1 MVKTK
6 MKSVVPARER
16 ILEAARRLFYRNGI
30 RATGIDT
37 IIAEAGIAKM
47 SFYNNFPSKDDL
59 VRAFL
64 TARHE
69 AWMAAFS
76 GRVERHLE
84 ERGLAAL
91 AFALDEWFAEPDFRG
106 CAFINTVAEFGQE
119 FEGAMRHK
127 VELEE
132 YVQGIAVRLG
142 LSTPGRVA
150 GEAMIV
156 IEGAIVRAQ
165 MGFREGL
172 RDQAASLLQ
181 LIERRATG

>member
-1 MVKTK
+1 MTGTKTK
-6 MKSVVPARER
+6 SAAPARDR
-16 ILEAARRLFYRNGI
+16 ILETAKRLFYRNGI

-37 IIAEAGIAKM
+37 IIAEAGVAKM

-64 TARHE
+64 VARHE
-69 AWMAAFS
+69 SWMAAFN
-76 GRVERHLE
+76 GRVEKHLE
-84 ERGLAAL
+84 GRGLAAL

-106 CAFINTVAEFGQE
+106 CAFINTVAEFGQA
-119 FEGAMRHK
+119 FEGAMGHK
-127 VELEE
+127 VELED
-132 YVQGIAVRLG
+132 YVRGIATRLG
-142 LSTPGRVA
+142 LSAPERTA
-150 GEAMIV
+150 GEAMMV

-181 LIERRATG
+181 LIERGARD

>member
-6 MKSVVPARER
+6 TKSVVPARER

-91 AFALDEWFAEPDFRG
+91 AFALEEWFAEPDFRG

>member
-1 MVKTK
+1 MTKTK
-6 MKSVVPARER
+6 TKSAVPARER

-37 IIAEAGIAKM
+37 IIAEAGVAKM

-64 TARHE
+64 AARHE
-69 AWMAAFS
+69 SWMAAFS
-76 GRVERHLE
+76 GRVEKQLA

-91 AFALDEWFAEPDFRG
+91 AFALDEWFSEPDFRG
-106 CAFINTVAEFGQE
+106 CAFINTVAEFGRE
-119 FEGAMRHK
+119 FEGAVHHK
-127 VELEE
+127 IELED
-132 YVQGIAVRLG
+132 YVRDIAGRLG
-142 LSTPGRVA
+142 LSAPGRIA

-165 MGFREGL
+165 MGFRDGL
-172 RDQAASLLQ
+172 RDQAISLLQ
-181 LIERRATG
+181 SIERGSRG

>member
-1 MVKTK
+1 MTKTK
-6 MKSVVPARER
+6 TKSAAPARER

-30 RATGIDT
+30 RATGIDA
-37 IIAEAGIAKM
+37 IIAEAGVAKM

-64 TARHE
+64 AARHE
-69 AWMAAFS
+69 SWMAAFS
-76 GRVERHLE
+76 GRMERHIE

-127 VELEE
+127 VELED
-132 YVQGIAVRLG
+132 YVRGIATRLG
-142 LSTPGRVA
+142 LSAPERVA

-165 MGFREGL
+165 MGFRDGL
-172 RDQAASLLQ
+172 RDQAISLLQ
-181 LIERRATG
+181 SIERSART

>member
-1 MVKTK
+1 MTGTKTK
-6 MKSVVPARER
+6 SAAPARER
-16 ILEAARRLFYRNGI
+16 ILETAKRLFYRNGI

-37 IIAEAGIAKM
+37 IIAEARVAKM

-64 TARHE
+64 VARHE
-69 AWMAAFS
+69 SWMAAFS
-76 GRVERHLE
+76 GRVERHIE

-106 CAFINTVAEFGQE
+106 CAFINTVAEFGQA
-119 FEGAMRHK
+119 FEGAMGHK
-127 VELEE
+127 VELED
-132 YVQGIAVRLG
+132 YVRGIATRLG
-142 LSTPGRVA
+142 LSAPERVA
-150 GEAMIV
+150 GETMIV

-181 LIERRATG
+181 LIERGARD